1 MKYFKRIL
9 VHYLTMALREAGVR
23 IDSDTLSEIEGMC
36 DDLDEYIHTVVKE
49 EATQVLAETLAAIVA
64 EEHEQP
70 RWYWC
75 EVSDLHAEHKWLAV
89 KEPTMEQPSF
99 GLWLKAGL
107 WAASK
112 STQAG
117 PVISA
122 AIRCPMTIQMSKAGT
137 RVKRT
142 NRC

>member
-1 MKYFKRIL
+1 MKYFRRIL
-9 VHYLTMALREAGVR
+9 VHYLTMALRGAGVR

-89 KEPTMEQPSF
+89 KEPTMEAAELRLVAKGWTVGCVQEYTGGTCHICGDPVPYDDPDEQSRYTC
-99 GLWLKAGL
+99 KAH
-107 WAASK
+107 
-112 STQAG
+112 Q
-117 PVISA
+117 
-122 AIRCPMTIQMSKAGT
+122 
-137 RVKRT
+137 
-142 NRC
+142 